1 MSLSQRFPL
10 NSRNLIRSIMLLV
23 VLALLQSGCIWK
35 LWKKDKPGETKTLDV
50 YGTVESIDKS
60 SLVIQA
66 KNQKM
71 SFAMVD
77 SSIKGSDFGPG
88 ALVHV
93 YYHDK
98 DGEQEVTMVVEKV
111 ND

>member
-1 MSLSQRFPL
+1 MSLTRRNPL
-10 NSRNLIRSIMLLV
+10 NSRNLTRSILLLAA
-23 VLALLQSGCIWK
+23 LALLQSGCIWK
-35 LWKKDKPGETKTLDV
+35 LWQKDKPGELKTLDV
-50 YGTVESIDKS
+50 YGTVESIDQN

-66 KNQKM
+66 KDKQM

-93 YYHDK
+93 YYHVK
-98 DGEQEVTMVVEKV
+98 DGEQQVTMVVEKV
-111 ND
+111 NN

>member
-1 MSLSQRFPL
+1 MSLTRRSPSTL
-10 NSRNLIRSIMLLV
+10 RNLTRSTLLLA
-23 VLALLQSGCIWK
+23 VLALLQAGCVWK
-35 LWKKDKPGETKTLDV
+35 LWQKDKPGELKTLDV
-50 YGTVESIDKS
+50 YGTVESIDQN

-66 KNQKM
+66 KDKQM

-93 YYHDK
+93 YYHVT
-98 DGEQEVTMVVEKV
+98 DGEQQVTMVVEKV
-111 ND
+111 NN